1 MPRAMDYMRWIT
13 VFFILAVCLVPGGP
27 HAAAD
32 STLAWFAADAD
43 STSPAARIEPLPLPE
58 RFTLISRFSLDP
70 KGADLVVW
78 TAGLFAAPHDPSPVL
93 ALSLHVRGGGLFGP
107 MADLKLTGSTD
118 VLAPVTSAISSD
130 LTLRSGILLG
140 PDETYVATLSADR
153 ATGLVSFRFATG
165 RGNVLAEG
173 HLHLDQ
179 LPAPA
184 YAGSGVF
191 SADGRGG
198 DWSVRFHELAV
209 DDAHVRIGNPLPL
222 ERNPVV
228 LRVVQPGDERN
239 LFTVSEP
246 VYVDSQLTAELIA
259 PARGLPGTYR
269 IEVLT
274 DPYGGGRP
282 DGSPQPE
289 PREIWHGTLPPGQD
303 RIRLTLSD
311 LGTGRHEFVV
321 HYLEPEYELE
331 LARGTLYVVA
341 ATVEAFLRYEGPG
354 VQLEPSTEGP
364 FRYRGELV
372 LVADRDLQDVKIRLT
387 ARPAEQDAEP
397 ALVWQGTVSLQAR
410 VTRAIPITLEQAPPL
425 EYEIAYDHPQQIN
438 FIQIAR
444 RIPMDHPFLI
454 VREEDYAALRARLE
468 DLAATRARSS
478 GWSANV
484 PVGDTLFAA
493 ILALDV
499 VYYEL
504 GSDIRAAV
512 VDRIDRLVRSLDPN
526 GWTIG
531 YYAVRG
537 TWALFQGDRDTFE
550 RYKKAYRDEL
560 FTDHIFPDGVYS
572 SAPGYALARFAGVD
586 REQKN
591 LFMDIL
597 EFTGEDT
604 YYSEPRLQA
613 FYEWLFAHGVTPD
626 GLPYSFGD
634 TSLNRPL
641 DTRQPS
647 TAMYRAYKFSET
659 AGDYA
664 AWWTRKLAPPG
675 SLTAYVLL
683 DRVPAPKQPAESK
696 IYDNGAWFLDVQG
709 EGTDWLAGALWNP
722 THHTGH
728 AHKDVNAV
736 HLAGYGRQLV
746 VNSGY
751 AGWGNGARGFSWEYI
766 HDTAESSNTVLID
779 GADHRFKFGAGIRAG
794 FITDRLAYATG
805 HSGAALPNG
814 THMRSLLF
822 IPSSDLSAGYWVL
835 LDRVEP
841 AGDASTVHVALHPR
855 SARVTTVAP
864 NREYEW
870 EVGDVTLS
878 VFLGTEPAAVEL
890 RDGVLAGF
898 DGSLVGKYLYAE
910 YPLPPAPTRSV
921 VTVIFPYTRHVTK
934 PQIDR
939 VQGEGYTGVRIAQG
953 GRLVDTVLESA
964 GDAPVAAGEVTFQG
978 IAAMFRQTDGQLDFY
993 FIDQGT
999 SLRFPGTDRGFAA
1012 ETAVSLLLA
1021 GTAGTIDSPGARMT
1035 FYEPGIEG
1043 VLLNG
1048 KPARA
1053 AQSGPGWIQ
1062 VFIPE
1067 GLHAV
1072 EFVTETPVSEGSD

>member
-1 MPRAMDYMRWIT
+1 M
-13 VFFILAVCLVPGGP
+13 
-27 HAAAD
+27 
-32 STLAWFAADAD
+32 
-43 STSPAARIEPLPLPE
+43 
-58 RFTLISRFSLDP
+58 
-70 KGADLVVW
+70 
-78 TAGLFAAPHDPSPVL
+78 
-93 ALSLHVRGGGLFGP
+93 
-107 MADLKLTGSTD
+107 
-118 VLAPVTSAISSD
+118 
-130 LTLRSGILLG
+130 
-140 PDETYVATLSADR
+140 
-153 ATGLVSFRFATG
+153 
-165 RGNVLAEG
+165 
-173 HLHLDQ
+173 
-179 LPAPA
+179 
-184 YAGSGVF
+184 
-191 SADGRGG
+191 
-198 DWSVRFHELAV
+198 
-209 DDAHVRIGNPLPL
+209 
-222 ERNPVV
+222 
-228 LRVVQPGDERN
+228 
-239 LFTVSEP
+239 
-246 VYVDSQLTAELIA
+246 
-259 PARGLPGTYR
+259 
-269 IEVLT
+269 
-274 DPYGGGRP
+274 
-282 DGSPQPE
+282 
-289 PREIWHGTLPPGQD
+289 PREIWLGTLPHGQD

-331 LARGTLYVVA
+331 LARGPLYVVA

-454 VREEDYAALRARLE
+454 VREEDYAALRARADLSPWKEMQEAARRTILSKTYPLGADIENKSLALKEILSAGALMYILDPAGRPSYLAKLQEAFDRLE

-647 TAMYRAYKFSET
+647 TAMYRAY
-659 AGDYA
+659 
-664 AWWTRKLAPPG
+664 
-675 SLTAYVLL
+675 
-683 DRVPAPKQPAESK
+683 
-696 IYDNGAWFLDVQG
+696 
-709 EGTDWLAGALWNP
+709 
-722 THHTGH
+722 
-728 AHKDVNAV
+728 
-736 HLAGYGRQLV
+736 
-746 VNSGY
+746 
-751 AGWGNGARGFSWEYI
+751 
-766 HDTAESSNTVLID
+766 
-779 GADHRFKFGAGIRAG
+779 
-794 FITDRLAYATG
+794 
-805 HSGAALPNG
+805 
-814 THMRSLLF
+814 
-822 IPSSDLSAGYWVL
+822 
-835 LDRVEP
+835 
-841 AGDASTVHVALHPR
+841 
-855 SARVTTVAP
+855 
-864 NREYEW
+864 
-870 EVGDVTLS
+870 
-878 VFLGTEPAAVEL
+878 
-890 RDGVLAGF
+890 
-898 DGSLVGKYLYAE
+898 
-910 YPLPPAPTRSV
+910 
-921 VTVIFPYTRHVTK
+921 
-934 PQIDR
+934 
-939 VQGEGYTGVRIAQG
+939 
-953 GRLVDTVLESA
+953 
-964 GDAPVAAGEVTFQG
+964 
-978 IAAMFRQTDGQLDFY
+978 
-993 FIDQGT
+993 
-999 SLRFPGTDRGFAA
+999 
-1012 ETAVSLLLA
+1012 
-1021 GTAGTIDSPGARMT
+1021 
-1035 FYEPGIEG
+1035 
-1043 VLLNG
+1043 
-1048 KPARA
+1048 
-1053 AQSGPGWIQ
+1053 
-1062 VFIPE
+1062 
-1067 GLHAV
+1067 
-1072 EFVTETPVSEGSD
+1072 

>member
-1 MPRAMDYMRWIT
+1 MPRAMGYMRWIT
-13 VFFILAVCLVPGGP
+13 VLFILAVCLVPGGP

-198 DWSVRFHELAV
+198 DLSVRFHELAV

-604 YYSEPRLQA
+604 YYSRSRIEMT
-613 FYEWLFAHGVTPD
+613 G
-626 GLPYSFGD
+626 
-634 TSLNRPL
+634 RPV
-641 DTRQPS
+641 PW
-647 TAMYRAYKFSET
+647 AP
-659 AGDYA
+659 A
-664 AWWTRKLAPPG
+664 AREYQTL
-675 SLTAYVLL
+675 LL
-683 DRVPAPKQPAESK
+683 DASEWEYMWIEIMASPDSYERPVWSS
-696 IYDNGAWFLDVQG
+696 DVQAI
-709 EGTDWLAGALWNP
+709 L
-722 THHTGH
+722 TGLIRT
-728 AHKDVNAV
+728 V
-736 HLAGYGRQLV
+736 
-746 VNSGY
+746 
-751 AGWGNGARGFSWEYI
+751 ARGEQAI
-766 HDTAESSNTVLID
+766 
-779 GADHRFKFGAGIRAG
+779 G
-794 FITDRLAYATG
+794 
-805 HSGAALPNG
+805 
-814 THMRSLLF
+814 
-822 IPSSDLSAGYWVL
+822 
-835 LDRVEP
+835 P
-841 AGDASTVHVALHPR
+841 A
-855 SARVTTVAP
+855 
-864 NREYEW
+864 
-870 EVGDVTLS
+870 
-878 VFLGTEPAAVEL
+878 
-890 RDGVLAGF
+890 
-898 DGSLVGKYLYAE
+898 
-910 YPLPPAPTRSV
+910 
-921 VTVIFPYTRHVTK
+921 
-934 PQIDR
+934 
-939 VQGEGYTGVRIAQG
+939 
-953 GRLVDTVLESA
+953 LESA
-964 GDAPVAAGEVTFQG
+964 HAQMQAILAAG
-978 IAAMFRQTDGQLDFY
+978 R
-993 FIDQGT
+993 
-999 SLRFPGTDRGFAA
+999 
-1012 ETAVSLLLA
+1012 
-1021 GTAGTIDSPGARMT
+1021 
-1035 FYEPGIEG
+1035 
-1043 VLLNG
+1043 
-1048 KPARA
+1048 
-1053 AQSGPGWIQ
+1053 
-1062 VFIPE
+1062 
-1067 GLHAV
+1067 
-1072 EFVTETPVSEGSD
+1072 